1 MSASF
6 TDLALCDVKL
16 RVPSDKAAASELDV
30 EAEVD
35 GRSGSEVEVWE
46 RRVAE
51 PVLCDG
57 L

>member
-1 MSASF
+1 VSASF

-51 PVLCDG
+51 PVL
-57 L
+57 